1 MRRILMAASVLALC
15 AAPALAADDV
25 MAGFYGNT
33 AISTGGMAEI
43 HTHYRADHTFD
54 FAASMMG
61 MSRTGKGTWKIDA
74 GGQICRN
81 IEDPPAG
88 VTNPSCSPIAAHK
101 VGDTWTMTAKDG
113 TTRTVTLKA
122 GIQ

>member
-1 MRRILMAASVLALC
+1 MRRILLAAAALAFV
-15 AAPALAADDV
+15 AAPAFAADDI

-33 AISTGGMAEI
+33 AISTGGMLEI
-43 HTHYRADHTFD
+43 HTHYKPDHTFD
-54 FAASMMG
+54 FAATGMG
-61 MSRTGKGTWKIDA
+61 QNITGKGTWSLDDK
-74 GGQICRN
+74 GQICRN
-81 IEDPPAG
+81 IENPPMG

-101 VGDTWTMTAKDG
+101 VGDTWTMTSSTG